1 MVTTVVSDQSRL
13 EWQFKS
19 YPQFVVKLT
28 GLATQQFA
36 KDLLG
41 IGAFTLDTEKTAR
54 KQTIQ
59 NKIALA
65 ILVTS
70 FLGLLLA
77 SVILIAFDRYSVR
90 EAMLQELSVL
100 AKVVADRSPAPLEFN
115 DKLLATETLA
125 TLSARPSIV
134 SACIYDSDN
143 HVFAHFFRP
152 GTASP
157 PCPSEPGNFRVRLE
171 HGDVKLLQPIIS
183 EGMKIGQVFI
193 LSDLEELDKRLLRY
207 LAIVALVLLVSTI
220 VVSLISQYIS
230 RGVSSPIL
238 SLAEAAKKIGEGD
251 FKQSVSIES
260 TDEVGTLAGAFN
272 RMSLSLKETNETL
285 EARLDELVN
294 EIQERENAENRR
306 RELEEQLIQSQK
318 MEAVGQLTG
327 GIAHDFNNLLTI
339 ILGNLKLIMET
350 SSQNEDEEFNE
361 LTQDA
366 LSAGHDAVDLTQS
379 LLAFS
384 RKQSLSPKDINLT
397 IQFERFTRILKH
409 ALSDEINLK
418 VHIPEDLPNIFVDGN
433 QFESAILNLTI
444 NARDAMPNGG
454 TLDIAASRFTVLPEE
469 TCRFSELAP
478 GDYVMLAV
486 TDTGSG
492 MPPEVLE
499 KCTEPFFTTKE
510 VGRGSGLGLS
520 MVYGLTKQSDGGF
533 NIESELGQGCKIEL
547 VFPVATEVVHTEE
560 AKPNQEDEE
569 VLEGRETI
577 LVVEDEGRVRKLAVR
592 NLTQLGYDVLEA
604 EDAGEALKKLKS
616 EAIDLVFSDVMMPG
630 PMNGLQLADEI
641 TKRWPHLSV
650 LLTSGFNRAM
660 AEHPS
665 RKKYEVMTKPYT
677 KEQLAHSI
685 RKTLDSSRYFSQ
697 QNQS

>member
-1 MVTTVVSDQSRL
+1 M
-13 EWQFKS
+13 
-19 YPQFVVKLT
+19 
-28 GLATQQFA
+28 
-36 KDLLG
+36 
-41 IGAFTLDTEKTAR
+41 EKTAR

-143 HVFAHFFRP
+143 HVFAHFIRP

-157 PCPSEPGNFRVRLE
+157 PCPLEPGNFRVQLE
-171 HGDVKLLQPIIS
+171 GGDVKLLQPIIS
-183 EGMKIGQVFI
+183 EGMKIGQVYI

-272 RMSLSLKETNETL
+272 RMSLSLKETNEAL

-294 EIQERENAENRR
+294 EIQERERAESRR
-306 RELEEQLIQSQK
+306 KELEEQLIQSQK

-350 SSQNEDEEFNE
+350 SSENEDEEFNE

-397 IQFERFTRILKH
+397 AQFERFTRILKH

-444 NARDAMPNGG
+444 NSRDAMPNGG
-454 TLDIAASRFTVLPEE
+454 TLDISASRFTVFPEQ

-478 GDYVMLAV
+478 GDYVILSV
-486 TDTGSG
+486 EDSGSG
-492 MPPEVLE
+492 MPSEVLE

-547 VFPVATEVVHTEE
+547 VFPVATEMDHTEE
-560 AKPNQEDEE
+560 VKPTQDEE
-569 VLEGRETI
+569 ENLEGKETI
-577 LVVEDEGRVRKLAVR
+577 LVVEDESRVRKLAVR
-592 NLTQLGYDVLEA
+592 NLTQLGYEVLEA
-604 EDAGEALKKLKS
+604 EDAGEALKKLKT
-616 EAIDLVFSDVMMPG
+616 EEIDVVFSDVMMPG

-660 AEHPS
+660 TEHPS
-665 RKKYEVMTKPYT
+665 RKKFQVMTKPYT
-677 KEQLAHSI
+677 KEQLAQAI
-685 RKTLDSSRYFSQ
+685 RKTLDTRRYFTH
-697 QNQS
+697 QNHP